1 MKVGTAESEPGEIS
15 RGHLSV
21 AELPTGGDERLP
33 VVVVEGEEPGPTAWA
48 TGAIHGDEPTGTAA
62 IHEFLDRVRDRAKP
76 LRGTLVCVPV
86 TNPAGVRTNSRTS
99 YYHGDDPNRLF
110 GVGREGES
118 EGGSGGGDGGT
129 PPRVQQVICERLY
142 EEIRADADVVV
153 SLHTSWV
160 ATHPYTI
167 RPRVG
172 YGAHREEAA
181 AASLR
186 DRVVELADAF
196 GLPVVNQFGRAET
209 ERRALAHTLT
219 GAAVADGIPAFTPEL
234 GGRFVVERDA
244 REAAVAG
251 LFGVCSTL
259 GMLDDVPEDRSPAFK
274 LSAEGDL
281 KRLVHPH
288 ADAAGLVR
296 YRVREGEWVDS
307 GDVVADVRTP
317 HGERKS
323 TVATERSGYVLSL
336 HEGAAVYENDP
347 LLDLAVPD
355 GEPLLYERSG

>member
-1 MKVGTAESEPGEIS
+1 MKVGTAESEPGETAT
-15 RGHLSV
+15 GYLPV
-21 AELPTGGDERLP
+21 AELPTGGTERLP

-62 IHEFLDRVRDRAKP
+62 IHEFLDRVRDEP

-110 GVGREGES
+110 GREDESGE
-118 EGGSGGGDGGT
+118 T
-129 PPRVQQVICERLY
+129 PPRIQQVICERLY
-142 EEIRADADVVV
+142 EEIRSDADAVV

-196 GLPVVNQFGRAET
+196 GLPVVNQFGRAEA
-209 ERRALAHTLT
+209 ERRSLAHTLT
-219 GAAVADGIPAFTPEL
+219 GAAVEDGIPAFTPEL

-251 LFGVCSTL
+251 LYGVCSAL
-259 GMLDDVPEDRSPAFK
+259 GMVDEAPNVPSPGFELPAED
-274 LSAEGDL
+274 DL
-281 KRLVHPH
+281 KRFVHPY
-288 ADAAGLVR
+288 ADAAGIVR

-307 GDVVADVRTP
+307 GDVVADVLTP
-317 HGERKS
+317 HGETKS
-323 TVATERSGYVLSL
+323 NVATERSGYVLSL

-347 LLDLAVPD
+347 LLDVAVSD

>member
-1 MKVGTAESEPGEIS
+1 MKVGTAESEPGGTAT
-15 RGHLSV
+15 GHLSV
-21 AELPTGGDERLP
+21 AELPTGGTERLP

-62 IHEFLDRVRDRAKP
+62 IHEFLDRIREEP
-76 LRGTLVCVPV
+76 LRGTVVCVPV

-110 GVGREGES
+110 GREGE
-118 EGGSGGGDGGT
+118 GGGGGT

-142 EEIRADADVVV
+142 EEIRADADAVV

-172 YGAHREEAA
+172 YGAGRGEAA

-209 ERRALAHTLT
+209 ERLALAHTLT
-219 GAAVADGIPAFTPEL
+219 GAAVADGVPAFTPEL

-251 LFGVCSTL
+251 LYGVCAAL
-259 GMLDDVPEDRSPAFK
+259 GMVEEVPDAHAPSTAFELPAED
-274 LSAEGDL
+274 DL
-281 KRLVHPH
+281 KRFVHPH

-307 GDVVADVRTP
+307 GDVVADVLTP
-317 HGERKS
+317 HGETKS
-323 TVATERSGYVLSL
+323 SVATERSGYVLSL

>member
-1 MKVGTAESEPGEIS
+1 MKVGTAESRPGEAAT
-15 RGHLSV
+15 GHLSV
-21 AELPTGGDERLP
+21 AELPTGGTERLP
-33 VVVVEGEEPGPTAWA
+33 VVVVDGEKPGPTVWA

-62 IHEFLDRVRDRAKP
+62 IHEFLDRVRGDA
-76 LRGTLVCVPV
+76 LSGTLVCVPV

-110 GVGREGES
+110 GRED
-118 EGGSGGGDGGT
+118 EGGET

-142 EEIRADADVVV
+142 GEIRASADAVV

-160 ATHPYTI
+160 ATYPYAI

-172 YGAHREEAA
+172 YGAHRDESAA
-181 AASLR
+181 ATLR
-186 DRVVELADAF
+186 DRVVDLADAF

-209 ERRALAHTLT
+209 ERRSLAHTLT
-219 GAAVADGIPAFTPEL
+219 GAAVEDGVPAFTPEL
-234 GGRFVVERDA
+234 GGRFVVEEDA

-251 LFGVCSTL
+251 LYGVCSAL
-259 GMLDDVPEDRSPAFK
+259 GMVEEVPETPSPQFE
-274 LSAEGDL
+274 LPAEDDL
-281 KRLVHPH
+281 KRFVHPH

-307 GDVVADVRTP
+307 GDVVADVVTP
-317 HGERKS
+317 HGETKS
-323 TVATERSGYVLSL
+323 RVATERSGYVLSL

-355 GEPLLYERSG
+355 GEPLLYERSE